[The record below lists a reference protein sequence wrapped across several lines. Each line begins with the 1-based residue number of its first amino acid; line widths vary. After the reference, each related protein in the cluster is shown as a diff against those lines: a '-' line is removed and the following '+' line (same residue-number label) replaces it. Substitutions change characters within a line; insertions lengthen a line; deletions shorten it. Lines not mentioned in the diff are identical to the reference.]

1 MAILTRRRFL
11 TLTAVASTLPFAA
24 HAAPITQWHGTAL
37 GAEAAIY
44 LAHPDADAIIARAVA
59 EIDRLESIF
68 SLYRP
73 ASALAQLNA
82 SGRLDAPPFEL
93 LECLALC
100 GRVHTAS
107 QGLFDPTIQPLWQL
121 YARKLTAGALPADS
135 DITALMPQIG
145 WSRVRYDSAAIRL
158 APGMALTLNGIAQG
172 FIADKVAELL
182 STEGLTDILINTGEL
197 RALGQ
202 MPGAAGWPVTLTSGG
217 QIALTA
223 RALAT
228 SSPLGTVLDA
238 QGRVGHIL
246 NPVTGRPAA
255 PQWQSVSISAPSA
268 GLADALSTAAC
279 LMPDRASIDTALTA
293 FPATRIEALA

>member
-11 TLTAVASTLPFAA
+11 TLTAVASALPFAA
-24 HAAPITQWHGTAL
+24 PAAPITLWHGTAL

-44 LAHPDADAIIARAVA
+44 LAHPDADAIITRAVA

-73 ASALAQLNA
+73 ASALSQLNA
-82 SGRLDAPPFEL
+82 SGSLDAPPFEL

-100 GRVHTAS
+100 ARVHTAS
-107 QGLFDPTIQPLWQL
+107 QGLFDPTVQPLWQL
-121 YARKLTAGALPADS
+121 YARKLTAGALPS
-135 DITALMPQIG
+135 EVDIAAQMPQIG

-172 FIADKVAELL
+172 FIADQIAALL
-182 STEGLTDILINTGEL
+182 SAQGLTDILINTGEL
-197 RALGQ
+197 RALGH
-202 MPGAAGWPVTLTSGG
+202 MPEAEGWPVTLASGG

-255 PQWQSVSISAPSA
+255 PQWRSVSISAPSA

-279 LMPDRASIDTALTA
+279 LMPDRATIDATLTA

>member
-158 APGMALTLNGIAQG
+158 APDMALTLNGIAQG

>member
-1 MAILTRRRFL
+1 MATLPRRRFL

-82 SGRLDAPPFEL
+82 SGSLDAPPFEL

-100 GRVHTAS
+100 GRVHIAS

-121 YARKLTAGALPADS
+121 YARKLTEGALPADS
-135 DITALMPQIG
+135 DIAALMPQIG

-158 APGMALTLNGIAQG
+158 APGMGLTLNGIAQG

-182 STEGLTDILINTGEL
+182 SAEGLTDILINTGEL

-202 MPGAAGWPVTLTSGG
+202 MPGAAGWPVTLASGG

-279 LMPDRASIDTALTA
+279 LMPDRATIDTALTA
-293 FPATRIEALA
+293 FPTTRIEALA

>member
-11 TLTAVASTLPFAA
+11 TLTAVASALPFAA
-24 HAAPITQWHGTAL
+24 PAAPITQWHGTAL
-37 GAEAAIY
+37 GAKAAIY
-44 LAHPDADAIIARAVA
+44 LAHPDADAIITRAVA

-82 SGRLDAPPFEL
+82 SGSLDAPPFEL

-100 GRVHTAS
+100 ARVHTAS
-107 QGLFDPTIQPLWQL
+107 QGLFDPTVQPLWQL
-121 YARKLTAGALPADS
+121 YARKLTEGALPADS
-135 DITALMPQIG
+135 DIAALMPQIG

-158 APGMALTLNGIAQG
+158 APGMGLTLNGIAQG

-182 STEGLTDILINTGEL
+182 SAEGLTDILINTGEL

-202 MPGAAGWPVTLTSGG
+202 MPGAAGWPVTLASGG

-246 NPVTGRPAA
+246 NPVTGHPAA
-255 PQWQSVSISAPSA
+255 PQWRSVSISAPSA

-279 LMPDRASIDTALTA
+279 LMPDRATIDTALTA
-293 FPATRIEALA
+293 FPTTRIEALA